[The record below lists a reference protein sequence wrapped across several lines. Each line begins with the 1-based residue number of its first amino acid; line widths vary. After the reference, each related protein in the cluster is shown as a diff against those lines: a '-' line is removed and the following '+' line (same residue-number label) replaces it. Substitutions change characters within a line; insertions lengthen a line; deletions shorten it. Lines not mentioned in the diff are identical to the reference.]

1 MVLSWYWR
9 AKYRRSRYP
18 LSVLDQRPLSLRAEG
33 WSRRA
38 LPHLPVAV
46 LILAYALF
54 FSLLSVAVQDGYG
67 APGFDMGIFDQGVW
81 LLSRFHAPFVTVMG
95 RNLFGDHTSFILLL
109 AVPLYWLYPHA
120 QALLVLQSCLLA
132 AAAIPIYLLARRWTA
147 STALGTALAAAY
159 LLNPALQNGNL
170 EQFHPECFLVLSV
183 ALAIYAAVER
193 KPVLLA
199 VAVAASLL
207 VKEDTALLM
216 VPLGVWVWW
225 RRDRSWGIAI
235 IAASV
240 AWMAFA
246 YGVVIEALLGT
257 ATFYAN
263 RIPFGG
269 AEGLAAA
276 PVFHAPTFF
285 RYVMGGNRPF
295 YVWQMGFS
303 FGWVFLLAPEVAA
316 IGILTL
322 SENVLSDFPYMQQI
336 FYHYSLPLIPILAIG
351 TAFAVGRLATAR
363 RRTVATAV
371 VTLTALISCVLWGL
385 TPFSRYNTYP
395 HMNPGGAQVAAINRA
410 LSNVPA
416 DAVVSASYP
425 FVSHLDHRLR
435 IYQWP
440 TPFQANDWGLYNEDG
455 QRLPFSGQ
463 VQYVVVPTFLYGEDQ
478 AVFSSIAP
486 EFELVAEGGGVS
498 VYRRMAGS

>member
-1 MVLSWYWR
+1 V
-9 AKYRRSRYP
+9 
-18 LSVLDQRPLSLRAEG
+18 
-33 WSRRA
+33 
-38 LPHLPVAV
+38 
-46 LILAYALF
+46 
-54 FSLLSVAVQDGYG
+54 
-67 APGFDMGIFDQGVW
+67 
-81 LLSRFHAPFVTVMG
+81 
-95 RNLFGDHTSFILLL
+95 
-109 AVPLYWLYPHA
+109 
-120 QALLVLQSCLLA
+120 LLVLQSCLLA

-147 STALGTALAAAY
+147 STTLATALAAAY

-183 ALAIYAAVER
+183 ALAIYAAVEG

-269 AEGLAAA
+269 ADGLAAA
-276 PVFHAPTFF
+276 PLVHAPTFW
-285 RYVMGGNRPF
+285 RYVVSGNRPF

-303 FGWVFLLAPEVAA
+303 FGWGFLLAPELAA
-316 IGILTL
+316 IGILGL

-363 RRTVATAV
+363 RRMVATAL
-371 VTLTALISCVLWGL
+371 VTLAALVSCTLWGL
-385 TPFSRYNTYP
+385 APFSRYTYP
-395 HMNPGGAQVAAINRA
+395 HMNPDGAQVAAINRA
-410 LSNVPA
+410 LRNVPP
-416 DAVVSASYP
+416 DAVVSAYYP
-425 FVSHLDHRLR
+425 YVPHLDHRLQ

-440 TPFQANDWGLYNEDG
+440 TPFRANYWGLYKQEG
-455 QRLPFSGQ
+455 QRLPVSDQ
-463 VQYVVVPTFLYGEDQ
+463 VQFVVVPSFLFGEDQ

-486 EFELVAEGGGVS
+486 NFALVAEGGGVS
-498 VYRRMAGS
+498 VYRRIADP